1 MRFHCLS
8 LFLLAPVIAQSAE
21 SSPIE
26 AFLKKEII
34 GPRTTLQ
41 ETSEFVDAKIPRL
54 TMPKTAAEWDRESQR
69 LREKILKDVVFRG
82 EAAKWRDAKTKVE
95 MLDTVKGTE
104 GYTLKKLRY
113 EILPG
118 FWIPALL
125 YEPTGLKDEKVPV
138 SLAVNGHDRNGKAA
152 DYKQIRC
159 INMAKRGMIV
169 LNVEWLGMG
178 QLNFPGNAHGAMNQ
192 LDLCGTGGLAPFYL
206 SMSRGLDILLD
217 HPNADPKR
225 VAVSGLSGGG
235 WQTIFI
241 SSLDTRVTLTNP
253 VAGYSSFRTRTQHGM
268 DLGDS
273 EQTPCDL
280 ATVADYVHLTAMM
293 APRPTLLTYNAKDNC
308 CFVASHALP
317 PLREASLPIF
327 KLYDK
332 EKNLRWHINEVPGDH
347 NFGKENR
354 EALYKM
360 LGDHFF
366 ADNKKFLADEIECA
380 KEVMKKEDLN
390 VPLPVDNLDIN
401 GVARLLMKD
410 LPRNAEL
417 PKDKEKVEAWR
428 KERVAALDRVVRYVE
443 RTNVLVKG
451 HKSQLEPF
459 QASSSVITYWGFS
472 DAGKFQFQIP
482 IVSFSKN
489 MEVPKQIEFVLH
501 DGGRSESTKKVEELL
516 KANKTV
522 IVIDL
527 WYFGEAKPNQK
538 DWLWALMLDTIGQRP
553 IGLQAS
559 QLAHFAKAYV
569 DTKISVHAVGPRSC
583 TIALIASALEPESI
597 SSLELHNP
605 LGSFKEI
612 IETNRVVDTT
622 PELFCFGLLEE
633 FDVKQIAALVA
644 PRPIKI
650 VDPSARAKKE
660 FGDLKDWYKV
670 LGKDFDPLK

>member
-1 MRFHCLS
+1 MRI
-8 LFLLAPVIAQSAE
+8 LLALLLSPVAILAAE
-21 SSPIE
+21 PSPIE

-34 GPRTTLQ
+34 GPRTTLE
-41 ETSEFVDAKIPRL
+41 ETKEFVDAKIPRL
-54 TMPKTAAEWDRESQR
+54 TTPKTAAEWDRESQR
-69 LREKILKDVVFRG
+69 LREKILKDIVFRG

-125 YEPTGLKDEKVPV
+125 YEPTDLKGGKVPV
-138 SLAVNGHDRNGKAA
+138 SLAVNGHDRSGKAA

-178 QLNFPGNAHGAMNQ
+178 QLNIPGNAHGAMNQ
-192 LDLCGTGGLAPFYL
+192 LDLCGTSGLAPFYL
-206 SMSRGLDILLD
+206 SMSRGLDILLK
-217 HPNADPKR
+217 HPNADPNR

-317 PLREASLPIF
+317 PLREAALPIF

-332 EKNLRWHINEVPGDH
+332 EENLRWHINDVPGDH

-366 ADNKKFLADEIECA
+366 ADNKKWVADEIECA

-390 VPLPVDNLDIN
+390 VPLPADNLDIN
-401 GVARLLMKD
+401 GVARILMKD
-410 LPRNAEL
+410 LPRNSEL

-428 KERVAALDRVVRYVE
+428 KERVAALDRVVRFVDMGSYTGTTGPDEAANGFRTTAHKMNYKKVWTIPFVE
-443 RTNVLVKG
+443 FVKG
-451 HKSQLEPF
+451 KPKETTILLNDDGRL
-459 QASSSVITYWGFS
+459 ASTG
-472 DAGKFQFQIP
+472 
-482 IVSFSKN
+482 
-489 MEVPKQIEFVLH
+489 
-501 DGGRSESTKKVEELL
+501 KVEELL
-516 KANKTV
+516 NAGQRV
-522 IVIDL
+522 FAVDL
-527 WYFGEAKPNQK
+527 FYFGEAKPNQK
-538 DWLWALMLDTIGQRP
+538 DWLWALMLDTVGQRP
-553 IGLQAS
+553 IGLQSGELTNIARWANVS
-559 QLAHFAKAYV
+559 LIDKGNFNPPVNICA
-569 DTKISVHAVGPRSC
+569 IGPRSSS
-583 TIALIASALEPESI
+583 IALIAAAIRPDRI
-597 SSLELHNP
+597 TSLELHNP

-612 IETNRVVDTT
+612 IETNRVVATT

-650 VDPSARAKKE
+650 VQPSERARKE
-660 FGDLKDWYKV
+660 FADLKDWYKL

>member
-1 MRFHCLS
+1 MRRLS
-8 LFLLAPVIAQSAE
+8 TVLLILATSVATSADPT
-21 SSPIE
+21 PIE
-26 AFLKKEII
+26 TFLKKEII
-34 GPRTTLQ
+34 GPRTTLE
-41 ETSEFVDAKIPRL
+41 ETKEFVDAKIPRL
-54 TMPKTAAEWDRESQR
+54 TTPKSAAEWDKESQR

-82 EAAKWRDAKTKVE
+82 EAARWRDAKCKVE
-95 MLDTVKGTE
+95 MFDVVKGTE

-125 YEPTGLKDEKVPV
+125 YEPIGLKEGDKVPV

-178 QLNFPGNAHGAMNQ
+178 QLNIPGNAHGAMNQ

-217 HPNADPKR
+217 HKNADPKR

-241 SSLDTRVTLTNP
+241 SALDTRVTLTNP

-280 ATVADYVHLTAMM
+280 ATIADYVHLTAMM

-308 CFVASHALP
+308 CFIASHALP

-332 EKNLRWHINEVPGDH
+332 EKNLRWHVNEVPGDH

-360 LGDHFF
+360 LHDHFYPKAF
-366 ADNKKFLADEIECA
+366 NFKDDEIECA
-380 KEVMKKEDLN
+380 NEVMKKEDIE
-390 VPLPVDNLDIN
+390 VPLPADNLDIN
-401 GVARLLMKD
+401 GVARMLMKD

-417 PKDKEKVEAWR
+417 PKEKEKVEAWR

-443 RTNVLVKG
+443 FGDGRSLKTIGDEDKNGVIAFFIKLQLGKQWTVPVTKLDKVGIKKG
-451 HKSQLEPF
+451 VCIVINDAGRA
-459 QASSSVITYWGFS
+459 ASS
-472 DAGKFQFQIP
+472 
-482 IVSFSKN
+482 
-489 MEVPKQIEFVLH
+489 E
-501 DGGRSESTKKVEELL
+501 KVKELL
-516 KANKTV
+516 ETGYQVYAV
-522 IVIDL
+522 DP
-527 WYFGEAKPNQK
+527 WYFGESKPSQK
-538 DWLWALMLDTIGQRP
+538 DWLWALMLDTVGNRP
-553 IGLQAS
+553 IGLQSAQVIALPKEETGIVS
-559 QLAHFAKAYV
+559 IVA
-569 DTKISVHAVGPRSC
+569 TGPRSC
-583 TIALIASALEPESI
+583 TVALIAAALEPTRIE
-597 SSLELHNP
+597 SLELHNP

-612 IETNRVVDTT
+612 IETNRVVATT

-633 FDVKQIAALVA
+633 CDVKQIAALVA

-650 VDPSARAKKE
+650 VQPSERAKKE
-660 FGDLKDWYKV
+660 FADLKDWYKL

>member
-1 MRFHCLS
+1 MRSLS
-8 LFLLAPVIAQSAE
+8 ILFLLPLCAPAADP
-21 SSPIE
+21 SPIE

-34 GPRTTLQ
+34 GPRTTLE
-41 ETSEFVDAKIPRL
+41 ETKEFVDAKIPRL
-54 TMPKTAAEWDRESQR
+54 TMPKSAAEWDREAQR
-69 LREKILKDVVFRG
+69 IREKVLKDIVFRG
-82 EAAKWRDAKTKVE
+82 EAAKWREAKTKVE
-95 MLDTVKGTE
+95 MLDTIKGTE

-125 YEPTGLKDEKVPV
+125 YEPTGLKDEKAPV
-138 SLAVNGHDRNGKAA
+138 SLAVNGHERNGKAA
-152 DYKQIRC
+152 EYKQIRC

-178 QLNFPGNAHGAMNQ
+178 QLNIPGNAHGAMNQ
-192 LDLCGTGGLAPFYL
+192 LDLCGTSGLAPFYL
-206 SMSRGLDILLD
+206 SMSRGLDLLLK

-241 SSLDTRVTLTNP
+241 SSLDTRVTLCNP
-253 VAGYSSFRTRTQHGM
+253 VAGYSSFRTRVQNFK

-280 ATVADYVHLTAMM
+280 ATVADYTHLTAMM

-308 CFVASHALP
+308 CFEAGYALP
-317 PLREASLPIF
+317 PLREAALPMF

-354 EALYKM
+354 EVLYKL
-360 LGDHFF
+360 LGAHFF
-366 ADNKKFLADEIECA
+366 ADNKNFSADEIGCA

-390 VPLPVDNLDIN
+390 VPLPADNLDIN
-401 GVARLLMKD
+401 GVAKMLVKD

-417 PKDKEKVEAWR
+417 PRDKEKIEAWR
-428 KERVAALDRVVRYVE
+428 KERVAALHRVTRFYGADFDGEKAAFNEEKDGITASFWKVKFE
-443 RTNVLVKG
+443 KAHSIPVLELNKG
-451 HKSQLEPF
+451 KSNGTTIVICDNGR
-459 QASSSVITYWGFS
+459 SSVTS
-472 DAGKFQFQIP
+472 QI
-482 IVSFSKN
+482 
-489 MEVPKQIEFVLH
+489 QDVLST
-501 DGGRSESTKKVEELL
+501 GRRPLAV
-516 KANKTV
+516 
-522 IVIDL
+522 DL
-527 WYFGEAKPNQK
+527 FYFGEAKPNQK
-538 DWLWALMLDTIGQRP
+538 DWLWALMLDTVGQRP
-553 IGLQAS
+553 IGLQSGHLAEIAS
-559 QLAHFAKAYV
+559 WAARNP
-569 DTKISVHAVGPRSC
+569 VHVIAVGPRSSA
-583 TIALIASALEPESI
+583 IALITAAVKPQLI
-597 SSLELHNP
+597 ASLELHNP

-612 IETNRVVDTT
+612 IETNRVVATT

-650 VDPSARAKKE
+650 VQPSERARKE
-660 FGDLKDWYKV
+660 FADLKDWYKL

>member
-1 MRFHCLS
+1 MVWSIFMRTLIA
-8 LFLLAPVIAQSAE
+8 LLLAPITAFAADP
-21 SSPIE
+21 SPIE
-26 AFLKKEII
+26 TFLKKEII
-34 GPRTTLQ
+34 GPRTTLE
-41 ETSEFVDAKIPRL
+41 ETKEFVDAKIPRL
-54 TMPKTAAEWDRESQR
+54 TTPKTTAEWDKESQR

-95 MLDTVKGTE
+95 MLDIVKGTE

-125 YEPTGLKDEKVPV
+125 YEPTGLKDEKVLV
-138 SLAVNGHDRNGKAA
+138 SLAVNGHERIGKSVE
-152 DYKQIRC
+152 YKQIRC

-178 QLNFPGNAHGAMNQ
+178 QLNVPGNAHGAMNQ

-206 SMSRGLDILLD
+206 SMSRGLDILLK
-217 HPNADPKR
+217 HPNADPNR

-241 SSLDTRVTLTNP
+241 SSLDTRVTLSNP
-253 VAGYSSFRTRTQHGM
+253 VAGYSSFRTRTVHGM

-280 ATVADYVHLTAMM
+280 ATIADYVHLTAMM

-317 PLREASLPIF
+317 PLREAALPIF

-332 EKNLRWHINEVPGDH
+332 EKNLRWHVNEVPGDH

-366 ADNKKFLADEIECA
+366 ADSKKWVADEIECA

-390 VPLPVDNLDIN
+390 VPLPADSLDIN
-401 GVARLLMKD
+401 GVARMLMKD

-417 PKDKEKVEAWR
+417 PKEKEKVEAWR
-428 KERVAALDRVVRYVE
+428 KERVAALDRLTRFVDFPKKEDSLEDLKQDFTTETKATFIRFRLDKKWSVPETKLTRGENRELTYVINDSGRAASASNVDELIKRE
-443 RTNVLVKG
+443 RRVFAL
-451 HKSQLEPF
+451 
-459 QASSSVITYWGFS
+459 
-472 DAGKFQFQIP
+472 
-482 IVSFSKN
+482 
-489 MEVPKQIEFVLH
+489 
-501 DGGRSESTKKVEELL
+501 
-516 KANKTV
+516 
-522 IVIDL
+522 DL
-527 WYFGEAKPNQK
+527 WYFGEAKPQTK
-538 DWLWALMLDTIGQRP
+538 DWLWALMLDTVGQRP
-553 IGLQAS
+553 IGLQAG
-559 QLAHFAKAYV
+559 QLAALSRFAPE
-569 DTKISVHAVGPRSC
+569 SVHIVAIGPRSS
-583 TIALIASALEPESI
+583 TIALIAAALEPKKI
-597 SSLELHNP
+597 ASLELHNP

-612 IETNRVVDTT
+612 IETNRVVATT
-622 PELFCFGLLEE
+622 PELFCFGLLEQ

-650 VDPSARAKKE
+650 VNPSERARKE
-660 FGDLKDWYKV
+660 FADLKDWYKL
-670 LGKDFDPLK
+670 LGKDFDPMK